1 MKIKPSKYWAVII
14 TLLFHTILVWGLF
27 FMENNRFEKEKIYEL
42 DLETKISKEEVIE
55 KEQKLKELAKQQ
67 VQELLSNKGAK
78 RFVSGEKLQESTL
91 EDLKEEYSEREK
103 KADKILKKSEPKPE
117 DTDNKEIALKEEIKE
132 AAKER
137 QTVFFVGNSRVE
149 YFLAERYRVKLPIP
163 VYQCEGGGVVEIAIQ
178 VNKQG
183 MVVEAEVVKQ
193 RSRSASE
200 CMQEAALYSAL
211 NSQFSERPEYVGLQK
226 GRIVYQF
233 VPQ

>member
-1 MKIKPSKYWAVII
+1 MKIKSSKYWAVII

-117 DTDNKEIALKEEIKE
+117 DTDNKEIALKEEIEEE
-132 AAKER
+132 AQER